1 MNHIHKKLFENQL
14 KMVQPHQFWDN
25 EPVWKMFSDQ
35 PKNDGPIVQKSVKD
49 ISTDEISL
57 PNGFEWTQVDIT
69 DPDTMQRLYELLR
82 DHYVEDDDNQFRF
95 DYPIEFLQWTLKMP
109 NYKPE
114 WHLGIQSAKD
124 KKLLG
129 FISGTPLKL
138 TVNE

>member
-1 MNHIHKKLFENQL
+1 
-14 KMVQPHQFWDN
+14 
-25 EPVWKMFSDQ
+25 
-35 PKNDGPIVQKSVKD
+35 
-49 ISTDEISL
+49 
-57 PNGFEWTQVDIT
+57 
-69 DPDTMQRLYELLR
+69 
-82 DHYVEDDDNQFRF
+82 
-95 DYPIEFLQWTLKMP
+95 MP